1 MRNVDFNLLIHRKS
15 QPTKNNN
22 PTNKKN
28 KAQTIQ
34 YGGPHRPLI
43 NTVRSL
49 YTYKP
54 SNGCIVGQGFEQ

>member
-1 MRNVDFNLLIHRKS
+1 MRNVDFNLLINRKS

-22 PTNKKN
+22 N

>member
-1 MRNVDFNLLIHRKS
+1 MTNVDFNLLINRKS
-15 QPTKNNN
+15 QPTKKNN
-22 PTNKKN
+22 PTN